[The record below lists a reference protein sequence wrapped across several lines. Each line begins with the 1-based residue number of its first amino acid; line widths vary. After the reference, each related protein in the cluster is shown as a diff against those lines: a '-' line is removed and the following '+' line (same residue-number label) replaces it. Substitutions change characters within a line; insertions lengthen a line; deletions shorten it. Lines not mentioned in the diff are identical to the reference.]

1 MFLRELYFFFKRK
14 PEGQQFKPVIM
25 VTGCA
30 SGIGL
35 ALVKLLVKKEQYRV
49 VITAREKSLETLRKK
64 FREDHRVWLRPLD
77 VTSEEQRLYLIHE
90 IETKWGGVNVLVNNA
105 GISYR
110 SVVEHMS
117 DAEELAQLNVNYLGP
132 MALIKRVLPLMRLR
146 GRGKIINVSSVSGM
160 LAMPTMASYSASKYA
175 LEGASEALWYESR
188 PFGIDVCLVQPGFV
202 RSNSFENVYYS
213 NLSKLAMQKDI
224 PYSDFYE
231 AMSPFVGKMMR
242 RSFSTAEDVADKILW
257 AIQKE
262 APPLWIPATYDAY
275 IFYYL
280 RRLMPRRLLLPF
292 LFLCLP
298 GARHWG
304 KRHTHK
310 RSRQG

>member
-1 MFLRELYFFFKRK
+1 MTFRDVFYFFRRTQQ
-14 PEGQQFKPVIM
+14 GQQFKPVILI
-25 VTGCA
+25 TGCA

-35 ALVKLLVKKEQYRV
+35 ALAKLLVKKEQYRLV
-49 VITAREKSLETLRKK
+49 LTAREKSIGSLKNQ
-64 FREDHRVWLRPLD
+64 FREDQRVWIRPLD
-77 VTSEEQRLYLIHE
+77 VTSEDQRLALIHE

-117 DAEELAQLNVNYLGP
+117 DQEELAQLNVNYLGP
-132 MALIKRVLPLMRLR
+132 MALIKRVLPLMRLK

-175 LEGASEALWYESR
+175 LEGASESLWYETR
-188 PFGIDVCLVQPGFV
+188 PFGIDICLVQPGFV
-202 RSNSFENVYYS
+202 RSSSFENVYYS
-213 NLSKLAMQKDI
+213 HLSKLAMQKDI

-231 AMSPFVGKMMR
+231 AMGPFVGKMMKK
-242 RSFSTAEDVADKILW
+242 SFSTAEDVARKILW

-310 RSRQG
+310 RARQG